1 MRVKIEACEFA
12 EDALY
17 DEEGLTWARKVD
29 REIVVGITSI
39 LAAVAGKLTS
49 VRGKAT
55 GIIYARGE
63 GIGAIESGRYFGI
76 VRTPVTG
83 QLLAVN
89 EAVLRRP
96 RILSESPYT
105 DGWFAR
111 LLPSNWRQ
119 ERRALMSLDAAT
131 DALRA
136 QIAAL
141 RVRCF
146 AAVPDYEM
154 WEIGVECA
162 AVLVKLNDLLPR
174 IEVGEAVHLVS
185 DDATA
190 PVEMA
195 RWSEETGQPVIDARK
210 EGKLFHYLVR
220 KVR

>member
-1 MRVKIEACEFA
+1 MKIEECEFP
-12 EDALY
+12 EDVLY
-17 DEEGLTWARKVD
+17 EGEGLTWARKVD
-29 REIVVGITSI
+29 GEVVVGITSV

-63 GIGAIESGRYFGI
+63 GVGAIESGRYFGI

-111 LLPSNWRQ
+111 LVPSNWRQ
-119 ERRALMSLDAAT
+119 ERLALMSLDAAKDT
-131 DALRA
+131 LKS

-146 AAVPDYEM
+146 AAVPD
-154 WEIGVECA
+154 
-162 AVLVKLNDLLPR
+162 
-174 IEVGEAVHLVS
+174 
-185 DDATA
+185 
-190 PVEMA
+190 
-195 RWSEETGQPVIDARK
+195 
-210 EGKLFHYLVR
+210 
-220 KVR
+220 